1 MWWNLAKIIL
11 TPFPQ
16 PQIAAKQSLD
26 GPEMPKNIHF
36 HFFEKCPHD
45 HVNSVSFY
53 HTLSRYWEDITK
65 SWKIK
70 LFNWQKISTS
80 RIKPIWKRNTT
91 ATNATTQPL
100 RPATW
105 KGTSWF
111 IVVRSLSRA
120 HSASIL
126 VQKLAAYKIPPHP
139 LRGESF
145 QMQTMQLF
153 LQNSWQPQGPPAHAF
168 RWESFQ
174 LCTVQLLGLSSW

>member
-26 GPEMPKNIHF
+26 GLEKPKNIHF
-36 HFFEKCPHD
+36 HFFEKFPHD

-70 LFNWQKISTS
+70 LFNWQKISTP
-80 RIKPIWKRNTT
+80 RIKLIWKRNTT

-100 RPATW
+100 RPATSSATFSRIQVRKLSNGHSATTRPLRPATW
-105 KGTSWF
+105 KRTSWF
-111 IVVRSLSRA
+111 TAVRSLSRA
-120 HSASIL
+120 HSANIL
-126 VQKLAAYKIPPHP
+126 AHKLAP
-139 LRGESF
+139 
-145 QMQTMQLF
+145 
-153 LQNSWQPQGPPAHAF
+153 
-168 RWESFQ
+168 
-174 LCTVQLLGLSSW
+174 